1 MIISFY
7 KYSAVLI
14 FILLSTLNTNA
25 SSSVITT
32 TTLLSTKN
40 YYSNQKEII
49 EKNLFERK
57 ERECLALGLYHE
69 ARGEPVL
76 GQYAVGATI
85 LNRVRSTAYPDT
97 ICEVVFQNQHMR
109 NRCQFSFA
117 CDGISDKPYN
127 TSSYI
132 KMLRLAGHIL
142 TNGIER
148 EAKFMGQAFHYYV
161 GTMTHY
167 HRYDVNPSWSRKLK
181 PVSQLGAHVFFK
193 STRVTKRYAY

>member
-7 KYSAVLI
+7 KYSAVLL
-14 FILLSTLNTNA
+14 FLLLSTLNTNA

-32 TTLLSTKN
+32 TTLLSIKN

-49 EKNLFERK
+49 EKSLFKRK

-117 CDGISDKPYN
+117 CDGISDRPRNK
-127 TSSYI
+127 SSYI

-148 EAKFMGQAFHYYV
+148 EAKFMGQAFHYDV